1 MKKDLEIYNQK
12 FKVFGRKKGRRST
25 NKLSISILKKY
36 LLDISSDLINKNII
50 LDIDLGATGFT
61 VRVFFPKLLG
71 DNFDG
76 IKYCQQKHL
85 EVVSE
90 SR

>member
-1 MKKDLEIYNQK
+1 MKAGDLVALKNDWSYRPA
-12 FKVFGRKKGRRST
+12 GKG
-25 NKLSISILKKY
+25 
-36 LLDISSDLINKNII
+36 II

-76 IKYCQQKHL
+76 IKYCQQKSL
-85 EVVSE
+85 EVISE